1 MKRYKCI
8 IIEDDI
14 VEQKILE
21 LNLKYLP
28 HVELVQVFT
37 KPSEALPLIHSGVI
51 DLMFVDVELPEIS
64 GLDFIKALK
73 NPPQVILTTA
83 HTNFA
88 VDAFEIGVVDYLV
101 KPYQLD
107 RLMKAVSRAIE
118 IIMTSSFSTEKAYLF
133 LRAGREL
140 LKFYLVDIIY
150 VEAYGSFTKVHTIN
164 KVVVISESIS
174 ALQEKMS
181 QEFFLRVHK
190 SYLVSKTRITGIS
203 AKFIIMDKLK
213 IPLGSYYRESVEIAL
228 GSSI

>member
-21 LNLKYLP
+21 LNLKHLV
-28 HVELVQVFT
+28 HLELVQIFS
-37 KPSEALPLIHSGVI
+37 KPSDALPLIHSGSI

-64 GLDFIKALK
+64 GLDLIKALK
-73 NPPQVILTTA
+73 NPPQAILTTA
-83 HTNFA
+83 HPSFA
-88 VDAFEIGVVDYLV
+88 VDAFDIGVVDYLV
-101 KPYQLD
+101 KPYQFD
-107 RLMKAVSRAIE
+107 RLVKAISRAIE
-118 IIMTSSFSTEKAYLF
+118 LVNSNPFKSESSYLF

-150 VEAYGSFTKVHTIN
+150 IEAYGSFTKIHTLN

-181 QEFFLRVHK
+181 QDLFIRVHK

-203 AKFIIMDKLK
+203 AKFILMDKLK
-213 IPLGSYYRESVEIAL
+213 IPLGSFYRENVENAL
-228 GSSI
+228 GSTI

>member
-21 LNLKYLP
+21 LNLKHLP
-28 HVELVQVFT
+28 LIELVEIFS
-37 KPSEALPLIHSGVI
+37 KPSDALPLIHSGTI
-51 DLMFVDVELPEIS
+51 DIMFVDVELPEIN
-64 GLDFIKALK
+64 GLDLIKALK

-83 HTNFA
+83 HTGFA
-88 VDAFEIGVVDYLV
+88 VDAFEIGVIDYLV
-101 KPYQLD
+101 KPYQLG
-107 RLMKAVSRAIE
+107 RLLKAVSRAIE
-118 IIMTSSFSTEKAYLF
+118 IVTNTSFTNESSHLF

-140 LKFYLVDIIY
+140 LKFYLVDILFI
-150 VEAYGSFTKVHTIN
+150 EAYGAFTKVHTLN

-181 QEFFLRVHK
+181 QDFFLRVHK

-203 AKFIIMDKLK
+203 AKFILVDKLK
-213 IPLGSYYRESVEIAL
+213 IPLGSYYRESVEKAL